1 MRLGDLHRT
10 IQIAFG
16 WENSHLHQFIKDRKF
31 YTVRFPND
39 DFWDDLDNVD
49 YKKDKTCIFDL
60 LNALKESIIYEY
72 DFGDSWE
79 HEIVLEKILPVD
91 PQQTY
96 PICLDGRRNGPPED
110 CGGVFGYT
118 DLLKILNNPE
128 HAEYESYLE
137 WLGGKFDPKYFS
149 AEEVNRRLRRGRI

>member
-1 MRLGDLHRT
+1 MTGKIYQVKITLKRSKPAIWRTLLIPAEMRLGDLHRT

-96 PICLDGRRNGPPED
+96 PICLDGRAKRPSG
-110 CGGVFGYT
+110 
-118 DLLKILNNPE
+118 
-128 HAEYESYLE
+128 
-137 WLGGKFDPKYFS
+137 
-149 AEEVNRRLRRGRI
+149 RLRRGFWLR